1 LLGFFHISEK
11 LKKLNEL
18 IGTDIWPAHPQWCAI
33 IHCRTIWRVTMRK
46 DISLSATVDPDAARI
61 LTELAEREAEG
72 NKSQML
78 RRILREAAAARG
90 LRMLADPV
98 RQCVARPRPAA

>member
-1 LLGFFHISEK
+1 
-11 LKKLNEL
+11 
-18 IGTDIWPAHPQWCAI
+18 
-33 IHCRTIWRVTMRK
+33 MRR

-78 RRILREAAAARG
+78 RRMIREVAAARG
-90 LRMLADPV
+90 LQPLADPV
-98 RQCVARPRPAA
+98 RQCVRHPRPVA